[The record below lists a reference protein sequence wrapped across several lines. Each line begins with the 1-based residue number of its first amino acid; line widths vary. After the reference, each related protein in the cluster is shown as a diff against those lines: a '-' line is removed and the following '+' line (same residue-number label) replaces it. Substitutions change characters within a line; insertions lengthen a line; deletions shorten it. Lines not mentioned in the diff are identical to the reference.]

1 MGGLS
6 ACEFPKDA
14 AEYLVNAL
22 LVREFERKL
31 MGGDL
36 MVEVTATIEVDFLFR
51 PCGDEQRLLGQLVPE
66 HFDVLLRGVVRY
78 LVDEFEVQH
87 KEEVILE
94 AQSTRNAL
102 RLLLLPVALLEHDCA
117 GTAQKTHPLLPV
129 GIGVDGRQQGLQ
141 QTALKNFGCP

>member
-1 MGGLS
+1 MSGLP
-6 ACEFPKDA
+6 ACEFPEDA
-14 AEYLVNAL
+14 AKYLANAFF
-22 LVREFERKL
+22 VRELERKL

-36 MVEVTATIEVDFLFR
+36 MVEVTATVEVDFLFR
-51 PCGDEQRLLGQLVPE
+51 PCGDEERLLGQLVPE
-66 HFDVLLRGVVRY
+66 HFDVLLRGVGRY

-87 KEEVILE
+87 KQKVVLE
-94 AQSTRNAL
+94 AQSTDNAP

-141 QTALKNFGCP
+141 ESAL